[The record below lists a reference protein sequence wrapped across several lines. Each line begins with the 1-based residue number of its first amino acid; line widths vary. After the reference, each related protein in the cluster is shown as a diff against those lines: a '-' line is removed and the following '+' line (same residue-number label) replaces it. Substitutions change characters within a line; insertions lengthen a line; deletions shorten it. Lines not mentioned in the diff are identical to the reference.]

1 MNTSYITDY
10 YNSYNEDE
18 RTKSRHG
25 SVEFTT
31 NMKYIR
37 AYVPQ
42 GGKILDVGAGTGV
55 YSMALAMDGYD
66 VHAVELVEHNIEV
79 FRENLKACGA
89 EIPVEQG
96 NALDLSRFADE
107 SFDAVLL
114 FGPLYHLYTKED
126 KLTVLREAKR
136 IVKPGGR
143 IFAAYCMNTHLAGK
157 SLSDVTYGEMIHF
170 QNILNSFYD
179 TQEELEAAA
188 ELLTEDTDP
197 ELAVTILK
205 EKLQDMAEDPKMNQ
219 ALVWYYLAQFADS
232 PEESRDCLLRCLEE
246 EPMHFTAMTDLGTR
260 LRRSGDLEGA
270 QGYYEKVLHYEKKE
284 PLACRG
290 MAILKLLEGD
300 KEEAL
305 TWARTAYENGP
316 DALYVRDTYLVTL
329 WENGMTEEA
338 GRIREEMDEAGTP
351 VEEDTEALL
360 RGEITLREYYMEE
373 DAL

>member
-1 MNTSYITDY
+1 MDTSYITDY
-10 YNSYNEDE
+10 YNSYNEDA

-66 VHAVELVEHNIEV
+66 LHAVELVEHNIEV

-136 IVKPGGR
+136 VVKPGGH
-143 IFAAYCMNTHLAGK
+143 IFVAYCMNEAAMIYCAFRDDGSNMMEYLRKGLLTADYKFISEPAEIFEIVRLEDIDELNREAGLKREKIVASDLFTLYIRDRIDSFSDEVYQAYVNYHLAVCERPDLIGATNH
-157 SLSDVTYGEMIHF
+157 SLD
-170 QNILNSFYD
+170 IL
-179 TQEELEAAA
+179 T
-188 ELLTEDTDP
+188 
-197 ELAVTILK
+197 K
-205 EKLQDMAEDPKMNQ
+205 E
-219 ALVWYYLAQFADS
+219 
-232 PEESRDCLLRCLEE
+232 
-246 EPMHFTAMTDLGTR
+246 
-260 LRRSGDLEGA
+260 
-270 QGYYEKVLHYEKKE
+270 
-284 PLACRG
+284 
-290 MAILKLLEGD
+290 
-300 KEEAL
+300 
-305 TWARTAYENGP
+305 
-316 DALYVRDTYLVTL
+316 
-329 WENGMTEEA
+329 
-338 GRIREEMDEAGTP
+338 
-351 VEEDTEALL
+351 
-360 RGEITLREYYMEE
+360 
-373 DAL
+373 

>member
-1 MNTSYITDY
+1 MMEEQNIF
-10 YNSYNEDE
+10 DE
-18 RTKSRHG
+18 LCGCELCHQAPPDRTENPRSRLCRRCR
-25 SVEFTT
+25 EQA
-31 NMKYIR
+31 IR
-37 AYVPQ
+37 YPVPWLFLPVALV
-42 GGKILDVGAGTGV
+42 IL
-55 YSMALAMDGYD
+55 
-66 VHAVELVEHNIEV
+66 I
-79 FRENLKACGA
+79 
-89 EIPVEQG
+89 
-96 NALDLSRFADE
+96 
-107 SFDAVLL
+107 
-114 FGPLYHLYTKED
+114 
-126 KLTVLREAKR
+126 LTVLAYIRMPQSLSDYR
-136 IVKPGGR
+136 IYATAEDRNRQGMLYDTLSELEETARRHPDSTDLAVRLVTLSMDYGCYD
-143 IFAAYCMNTHLAGK
+143 FAAYCMNTHLAGK

-351 VEEDTEALL
+351 AEEDTEALL